1 MKSIKRIFLSLGVIW
16 AGQATTTPL
25 YAQTEQPE
33 KTRESAADKPIYRNV
48 YGELFGASDVI
59 GVNYDQR
66 FKAGSHWGF
75 RAGIGYGFF
84 SDTGFIGTSADHS
97 ISIPLAVNAIFGK
110 KRNFFEVG
118 VGYAPIIG
126 FEKERIYLQ
135 PDGSVDMDHPSY
147 ENTHTEYYTK
157 IFMDLGYRYQR
168 ENGFLLRAGLSPCI
182 IGQLPFCILRFIPY
196 VGLGYTF

>member
-1 MKSIKRIFLSLGVIW
+1 MKISKSICLVLAILSGMTWNESLRAETSHDINV
-16 AGQATTTPL
+16 
-25 YAQTEQPE
+25 QTAVME
-33 KTRESAADKPIYRNV
+33 KAPIYRNV

-157 IFMDLGYRYQR
+157 IFVDLGYRYQR

-196 VGLGYTF
+196 VGIGYTF